1 MVNKWFKRSRAISLS
16 ALTLVLL
23 LAVACGSAAAPA
35 TTAPDTA
42 APAAATTAQDTAA
55 AAPTAVPEPIAAPAA
70 AEVEVHPGKVTWMTA
85 NFGSERFDIIF
96 DSAGAGRQYAELIHG
111 FLIDSDMVDGKRQ
124 MVPGI
129 VTDWSLSADAL
140 TWNLTV
146 GKGAKFHDGTD
157 LTTEDVLW
165 TLRHVFGPENVEGRP
180 PTSWDKIIA
189 GVEQPA
195 PDQVSV
201 ITNSPTF
208 DFTQEISEIYG
219 GWRGAVYPKRATLH
233 SLEEEAAY
241 DRNPIGAGILR
252 LVNHESLSLMAFERF
267 DDYYY
272 QPKNGYPKDKRVK
285 FSAFDFRLVPE
296 ESVRAAALRAGQA
309 DFAPISLASR
319 KQIEGGGARIVFGEE
334 GAFFWILWL
343 GCWKPEFPCSDI
355 RVRQALQY
363 ALDKELIRDQ
373 LYGGPEVMRVKG
385 WAWITPTT
393 LGYSPEIDPFPFDPD
408 KARQLLAD
416 AGYPGGKGF
425 GKVIINTHFAKV
437 VPLVPES
444 AQLAADMWKREL
456 GLEVQVR
463 VTDFTALKKQTRFTE
478 DLYGQLYWRDND
490 TRPDG
495 SKIVRPTNTWGGST
509 SVSKSRAHEDPELA
523 ALSAKVHAIL
533 DPAEREKALI
543 AAYQRFRDEAYWF
556 GLGYIN
562 IPWGV
567 GPRILTWEPYPV
579 AIHPSALHTITL
591 K

>member
-1 MVNKWFKRSRAISLS
+1 MAGNWFRNSKAIAYT
-16 ALTLVLL
+16 ALTLIILA
-23 LAVACGSAAAPA
+23 AVACGSAAAPA
-35 TTAPDTA
+35 DTAPAVPAAAEQVAVPAPDKAA
-42 APAAATTAQDTAA
+42 APAS
-55 AAPTAVPEPIAAPAA
+55 PTAVPKVVSEPAM
-70 AEVEVHPGKVTWMTA
+70 VEVHPGKVTWMTS

-96 DSAGAGRQYAELIHG
+96 DSGGAGRQYAELIHG
-111 FLIDSDMVDGKRQ
+111 FMIDSDMVDGKRQ

-129 VTDWSLSADAL
+129 VTKWELSSDAL

-157 LTTEDVLW
+157 LTAEDVTW
-165 TLRHVFGPENVEGRP
+165 TLRHVFGPENREGRP
-180 PTSWDKIIA
+180 PTTWDKIIA

-201 ITNSPTF
+201 ITTAPTF

-219 GWRGAVYPKRATLH
+219 GWRGGVYPKRATFH
-233 SLEEEAAY
+233 SLEDEAAY
-241 DRNPIGAGILR
+241 DRNPIGAGILQ

-267 DDYYY
+267 DDYYH
-272 QPKNGYPKDKRVK
+272 QPKNGYPTDKRVK

-296 ESVRAAALRAGQA
+296 ESIRSAALRAGAA
-309 DFAPISLASR
+309 DFAPVSLASR
-319 KQIEGGGARIVFGEE
+319 KQLEAGGARIVYGQE

-343 GCWKPEFPCSDI
+343 GCWDPQYPCSDI

-373 LYGGPEVMRVKG
+373 LYGGPEVMQVKG

-393 LGYSPEIDPFPFDPD
+393 LGYSPGIDPFPFEPD
-408 KARQLLAD
+408 KARQLLAE

-425 GKVIINTHFAKV
+425 GKVIINTHFAKA
-437 VPLVPES
+437 VPYIPES
-444 AQLAADMWKREL
+444 AELAADMWKREL
-456 GLEVQVR
+456 GLDVEVR

-478 DLYGQLYWRDND
+478 DLHGQLYWRDND

-495 SKIVRPTNTWGGST
+495 SKIVRPNNYWSSSDATD
-509 SVSKSRAHEDPELA
+509 KAHEDPELT
-523 ALSAKVHAIL
+523 ALSAKTNAIL
-533 DPAEREKALI
+533 DPVQREKALI

-567 GPRILTWEPYPV
+567 GPRVLTWEPYPV
-579 AIHPSALHTITL
+579 AFHPSALHTITL